1 MKKGIYYI
9 TQKVLF
15 EVLDRLL
22 NLFFYKDQSSSLSL
36 VKISFS
42 SDFISASFSSMR
54 MCCLCTMC

>member
-9 TQKVLF
+9 TQKILFKVLNS
-15 EVLDRLL
+15 LL
-22 NLFFYKDQSSSLSL
+22 NLIFYKDQSLSL

>member
-9 TQKVLF
+9 TQKILFKVLNS
-15 EVLDRLL
+15 LL
-22 NLFFYKDQSSSLSL
+22 NLFFYKDQSLSL